1 MRRLY
6 LAAATAAALAASLLS
21 GPAAFSAPSG
31 SHPLE
36 VYVGHL
42 TAAQLTKLPA
52 AVGVDLH
59 DTPMTKGPKGRT
71 TVELALTGVQAAKLA
86 SEGVKLTVKK
96 VDGDPASARL
106 DSQATNSAKIF
117 RSYSEPGGI
126 RDELVKAAED
136 HPGIAKLVPV
146 GKSLK
151 GQTMYAVK
159 VTKNARAV
167 PDGDRP
173 AVLYMGTQHA
183 REWITPEM
191 VRRLMQDILAGYGH
205 DAAITNLVKTT
216 ELWFL
221 PVLNPDGYD
230 FTFTEDNRLWRKNL
244 RDVNGDGAITAGDG
258 VDLNR
263 NYPTRWGY
271 DNEGSSDSPSN
282 DTYRGA
288 TPASEPETRA
298 LDNLA
303 KRIDFTYAI
312 NYHSAAQL
320 LLYGVGWQVS
330 TPTPDDIVYE
340 SLAGDDEHPGVP
352 GYDPDIS
359 AELYTTNG
367 ETTEHLQH
375 AYGTLAFTPE
385 MSTCQTASASD
396 PDDAWEPEDCVSSF
410 MFPED
415 EKLIAAEYAKNVP
428 FALNVAKAAHH
439 PDNPDGVGGATPDLA
454 VDDFAV
460 SYGESSQQVAVTAR
474 RSLRKKTLHY
484 RINGGAAKSA
494 AVREWDGGERY
505 GDTNNVYYAEYRGL
519 IRGQQAGDT
528 VEVWFTGNNP
538 GTGPVSSEHFEY
550 TVASDTGS
558 EVLILAAEDVT
569 GASPDQD
576 GDGAK
581 YASFYESALRTA
593 GYSSDVYDMD
603 RRQRRSPHH
612 LGVLSHY
619 KAVVWETGDDVI
631 PREVGQPGGTTT
643 KSTLDTELAVR
654 DYLNEGG
661 KLLMTGQYNG
671 FAAGANGAYY
681 YNPYAPPQCTTP
693 GEDPCLPLFND
704 FQQYY
709 LGAYTYVSDGG
720 TGDDGAFP
728 VKGTGGEFDGF
739 DGALGGGDGADNQG
753 HTASY
758 LTTSSFLPP
767 ADFPQFASSAPISW
781 VRPGGAPYDPRTGT
795 YYLSSGQA
803 DKSYKRVT
811 RTIDLTGASSGKL
824 EFYSSHDIETDWDYQ
839 FVEAHTV
846 GADDWTTLPDANGHT
861 QRGTGGSCESGWAE
875 QIHPHMAHYQG
886 ADCSATGTT
895 GDWHA
900 ATGNSNGW
908 KKWSID
914 LSAYAGKQVEVSISY
929 ASDWSSQGIG
939 SFLDDAAVIVDGET
953 VTETS
958 FESDLGGWTVTGP
971 PTGSPQNATDWT
983 RSVKAFEE
991 GAGVV
996 TSDSVWVGFGIEGF
1010 STADSRAEFVKRS
1023 MRHLLG

>member
-42 TAAQLTKLPA
+42 TAAQLAKLPA

-385 MSTCQTASASD
+385 MS
-396 PDDAWEPEDCVSSF
+396 
-410 MFPED
+410 
-415 EKLIAAEYAKNVP
+415 
-428 FALNVAKAAHH
+428 
-439 PDNPDGVGGATPDLA
+439 
-454 VDDFAV
+454 
-460 SYGESSQQVAVTAR
+460 
-474 RSLRKKTLHY
+474 
-484 RINGGAAKSA
+484 
-494 AVREWDGGERY
+494 
-505 GDTNNVYYAEYRGL
+505 
-519 IRGQQAGDT
+519 
-528 VEVWFTGNNP
+528 
-538 GTGPVSSEHFEY
+538 
-550 TVASDTGS
+550 
-558 EVLILAAEDVT
+558 
-569 GASPDQD
+569 
-576 GDGAK
+576 
-581 YASFYESALRTA
+581 
-593 GYSSDVYDMD
+593 
-603 RRQRRSPHH
+603 
-612 LGVLSHY
+612 
-619 KAVVWETGDDVI
+619 
-631 PREVGQPGGTTT
+631 
-643 KSTLDTELAVR
+643 
-654 DYLNEGG
+654 
-661 KLLMTGQYNG
+661 
-671 FAAGANGAYY
+671 
-681 YNPYAPPQCTTP
+681 
-693 GEDPCLPLFND
+693 
-704 FQQYY
+704 
-709 LGAYTYVSDGG
+709 
-720 TGDDGAFP
+720 
-728 VKGTGGEFDGF
+728 
-739 DGALGGGDGADNQG
+739 
-753 HTASY
+753 
-758 LTTSSFLPP
+758 
-767 ADFPQFASSAPISW
+767 
-781 VRPGGAPYDPRTGT
+781 
-795 YYLSSGQA
+795 
-803 DKSYKRVT
+803 
-811 RTIDLTGASSGKL
+811 
-824 EFYSSHDIETDWDYQ
+824 
-839 FVEAHTV
+839 
-846 GADDWTTLPDANGHT
+846 
-861 QRGTGGSCESGWAE
+861 
-875 QIHPHMAHYQG
+875 
-886 ADCSATGTT
+886 
-895 GDWHA
+895 
-900 ATGNSNGW
+900 
-908 KKWSID
+908 
-914 LSAYAGKQVEVSISY
+914 
-929 ASDWSSQGIG
+929 
-939 SFLDDAAVIVDGET
+939 
-953 VTETS
+953 
-958 FESDLGGWTVTGP
+958 
-971 PTGSPQNATDWT
+971 
-983 RSVKAFEE
+983 
-991 GAGVV
+991 
-996 TSDSVWVGFGIEGF
+996 
-1010 STADSRAEFVKRS
+1010 
-1023 MRHLLG
+1023 